1 MIIFLGDVHFK
12 QKQPYYNSVCQLLE
26 YLLKE
31 YPNSILVQTGDFFD
45 TSNPHS
51 ELIVDKAIQY
61 LLQFKEVHII
71 SGNHELSNRTGNPLY
86 LLNRI
91 DKLNVYL
98 EPKEVLI
105 EDEIFLMLPYLYNL
119 KQMKELYE
127 TYDCTNGTID
137 YVVSHVA
144 YPNTNFGNAD
154 EINISHIK
162 ANKFIYGHIHKPQA
176 YDNHIIIG
184 VPVTTRYGEHEWVKQ
199 IGVLQDDV
207 FELREIPSFINFENL
222 EFNEEPN
229 SDTSILNVYNAP
241 SVKAVIQRYKNYH
254 IRLEGIKLINEENK
268 ITYNEQKDFLNFTL
282 EKNFQDFCDTIEI
295 REPVK
300 NKIYEYFLKTN

>member
-12 QKQPYYNSVCQLLE
+12 QKQPYYNSTCELFE

-31 YPNSILVQTGDFFD
+31 YPNSTLVQTGDFFD

-51 ELIVDKAIQY
+51 ELLVDKAIHY
-61 LLQFKEVHII
+61 LLKFKEVHII

-105 EDEIFLMLPYLYNL
+105 EDENFLMLPYLYNL

-144 YPNTNFGNAD
+144 YPNTNFGSPD
-154 EINISHIK
+154 EINLSNIK
-162 ANKFIYGHIHKPQA
+162 AKYYIYGHIHKPQS
-176 YDNHIIIG
+176 YDNHHIIG
-184 VPVTTRYGEHEWVKQ
+184 VPITTRYGEHEWVKQ
-199 IGVLQDDV
+199 IGVLQNNN
-207 FELREIPSFINFENL
+207 FELREIPSFINFEDVD
-222 EFNEEPN
+222 FNNEPESN
-229 SDTSILNVYNAP
+229 TSILNVYNAP
-241 SVKAVIQRYKNYH
+241 SVKAVLQKYKNYN

-268 ITYNEQKDFLNFTL
+268 ISYNEQKDFLNFTL
-282 EKNFQDFCDTIEI
+282 EKNFKDFCDTMEI
-295 REPVK
+295 RDPVK
-300 NKIYEYFLKTN
+300 NKIFEFLSLNS

>member
-51 ELIVDKAIQY
+51 ELIVDKAIEY

-98 EPKEVLI
+98 EPKEVVI
-105 EDEIFLMLPYLYNL
+105 QDKNFLMLPYLYNL

-144 YPNTNFGNAD
+144 YPDTNFGSPD
-154 EINISHIK
+154 EINLSHIK
-162 ANKFIYGHIHKPQA
+162 ANKFIYGHIHKPQV

-184 VPVTTRYGEHEWVKQ
+184 VPVSTRYGEHEWVKQ
-199 IGVLQDDV
+199 IGVLQDNV

-229 SDTSILNVYNAP
+229 SNTSILNVYNAP
-241 SVKAVIQRYKNYH
+241 SVKAVIQRYKDNH
-254 IRLEGIKLINEENK
+254 IRLEGIKLINEESK
-268 ITYNEQKDFLNFTL
+268 ITYNEQKDFLNYSL
-282 EKNFQDFCDTIEI
+282 EKNFQDFCTTTEI